1 MYVVPLAIFWKG
13 SYLKSFELCKHYKFA
28 NANIVVV
35 LKQLM
40 AQNIV
45 SELID
50 EWLMTSVQL
59 LVCNGGVPYLVAD
72 KYLWTFEEIFAHNW
86 QCQKRT
92 LAPFIKEKQGNSFW
106 NWDKKWAECVLKGFK
121 NRKRAW
127 RAISFQ
133 KLDITEMHI
142 IFRLIR
148 LKEHIFTYIWTLKT
162 LVCLTTRTKQN
173 MVLWK
178 MANFKNRQ
186 KGRAIIC

>member
-1 MYVVPLAIFWKG
+1 MRLMLMSLKTYAKCRHVAVVFATFVICSAIKWKWCDFSFADIAETIKSDVCFAFG
-13 SYLKSFELCKHYKFA
+13 NILKRFLSQIIWTLQFA

-106 NWDKKWAECVLKGFK
+106 NWDKNGPSVF
-121 NRKRAW
+121 
-127 RAISFQ
+127 
-133 KLDITEMHI
+133 
-142 IFRLIR
+142 
-148 LKEHIFTYIWTLKT
+148 
-162 LVCLTTRTKQN
+162 
-173 MVLWK
+173 WK
-178 MANFKNRQ
+178 VSKIDR
-186 KGRAIIC
+186 GHG

>member
-1 MYVVPLAIFWKG
+1 MSSLKTYAKCHHFVILFAAFVICSPVKWKWADFSFVDIAETIKSDVCFAFG
-13 SYLKSFELCKHYKFA
+13 NILKRFLSQVIWTLQFA

-72 KYLWTFEEIFAHNW
+72 KYLWTFQEIFAHNW
-86 QCQKRT
+86 HCQKRT
-92 LAPFIKEKQGNSFW
+92 LPPFIKERQGNSFW

-121 NRKRAW
+121 NR
-127 RAISFQ
+127 
-133 KLDITEMHI
+133 
-142 IFRLIR
+142 
-148 LKEHIFTYIWTLKT
+148 
-162 LVCLTTRTKQN
+162 
-173 MVLWK
+173 
-178 MANFKNRQ
+178 
-186 KGRAIIC
+186 

>member
-1 MYVVPLAIFWKG
+1 MSLKTCAKCRHVVILFATFVICSAVKWKWCDFSFVDIAETIKSDVCFAFG
-13 SYLKSFELCKHYKFA
+13 NILKRFLSQVIWTLQFA

-72 KYLWTFEEIFAHNW
+72 KYLWTLQEIFAHNW
-86 QCQKRT
+86 HCQKRT

-106 NWDKKWAECVLKGFK
+106 NWDKKWAECFE
-121 NRKRAW
+121 R
-127 RAISFQ
+127 FQ
-133 KLDITEMHI
+133 KQ
-142 IFRLIR
+142 
-148 LKEHIFTYIWTLKT
+148 
-162 LVCLTTRTKQN
+162 V
-173 MVLWK
+173 
-178 MANFKNRQ
+178 
-186 KGRAIIC
+186 KGRESY